1 MKFVLCFLL
10 VLCTLLSFG
19 QQEKVGLGIFE
30 LGAHPDTI
38 IKKIDRKFKVMSTEV
53 QYFNIFESS
62 TDYYFELIP
71 DTTVTV
77 ELIDVFPFSKRKR
90 VLIIGSYIIQGN
102 IKLTNIRLS
111 FCDNKLFLIHCDRN
125 VDIEKLLTSKY
136 GKPKMENE
144 KETVL
149 VKDKAGKMIPKNS
162 LIYRLYWFISRPI
175 ACASN
180 YYDRYNED
188 GEKVINS
195 YFYLADMDK
204 DLMIKPIDRKCKK
217 DIEDRRFNK

>member
-1 MKFVLCFLL
+1 MKFVLSFLL
-10 VLCTLLSFG
+10 VFCTLFSFG
-19 QQEKVGLGIFE
+19 QQEKVGFGIFE

-38 IKKIDRKFKVMSTEV
+38 IKKIDQKFKVMSTEV

-71 DTTVTV
+71 DTTVKV

-90 VLIIGSYIIQGN
+90 VLIIGSYIIPGN

-149 VKDKAGKMIPKNS
+149 VKDKAGKMIPKNN
-162 LIYRLYWFISRPI
+162 LDYRLYWYIKRPVLCFSI
-175 ACASN
+175 YSK
-180 YYDRYNED
+180 YFNED
-188 GEKVINS
+188 GEENIYS
-195 YFYLADMDK
+195 YFMLANTDK
-204 DLMIKPIDRKCKK
+204 DDEIKPIDRKCRK